1 MGYQY
6 KNFGEFLHQKRL
18 AKGDSYRDLAAVLN
32 VSAPYISDIEKD
44 RRNAPSIEI
53 LEKLAVYFLLSQEE
67 KALMFDLAGKK
78 KSAVPPDLPDYI
90 KGNDFVAAALRTARD
105 YGATER
111 DWQDFVEELKRR
123 KGDL

>member
-44 RRNAPSIEI
+44 ITPSRSVT
-53 LEKLAVYFLLSQEE
+53 L
-67 KALMFDLAGKK
+67 K